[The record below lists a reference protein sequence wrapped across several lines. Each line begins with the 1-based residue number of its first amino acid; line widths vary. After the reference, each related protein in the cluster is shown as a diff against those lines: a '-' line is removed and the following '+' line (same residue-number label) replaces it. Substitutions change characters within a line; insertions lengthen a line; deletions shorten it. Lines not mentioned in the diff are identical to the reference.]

1 MMQYVILHNIR
12 SAHNVGAIFRTSE
25 GAGVEK
31 IFLTGYTP
39 RPIDRFGRTVP
50 EIAKT
55 SLGASELVPWEAADD
70 IHDVIRLLKA
80 EGVQVVAVELDLTA
94 ESIYSFIPN
103 NKVAYIFGNEVTG
116 VTPDI
121 IAAVDVALE
130 IPMRGHKES
139 LNVATTAG
147 IVLFHHE

>member
-25 GAGVEK
+25 GAGVAK

-39 RPIDRFGRTVP
+39 RPIDRFGRVVP
-50 EIAKT
+50 EIQKT
-55 SLGASELVPWEAADD
+55 SLGASELVPWEGAED
-70 IHDVIRLLKA
+70 IHEVIDRLQS
-80 EGVQVVAVELDLTA
+80 EGVQVVAVELDAAA
-94 ESIYSFIPN
+94 ESIYTFIP
-103 NKVAYIFGNEVTG
+103 KESVAYIFGNEVTG

-121 IAAVDVALE
+121 MQTTDATLM
-130 IPMRGHKES
+130 IPMRGKKES

-147 IVLFHHE
+147 VVLFHHE